1 MKKRLVKISAWVV
14 GVLVGIFLL
23 ISGGLYFFKDEICAY
38 VITEVNKHL
47 KAKVKVAEVD
57 LTFWGSFPNVSVDFN
72 NVFIQDS
79 YENATERDTLLF
91 TDRIRLE
98 FNASDIW
105 NEVYDVKEI
114 DLFPGTLQ
122 LKVNSNGEVNYAILK
137 ETSDTTSSNFNLTLE
152 KVNFNDIRFKFENQL
167 SEQYYS
173 TLIEDLELDGA
184 FSEKQYTLHS
194 KSNLFVNYFK
204 SGNVSLINNKSA
216 NFDLDLLV
224 NQEKGTVE
232 FPKAKIFVA
241 NLPFDVD
248 GIISTDKL
256 YFHINASEIE
266 LQDVAN
272 NFSISS
278 VDNIKKF
285 SGKGKVRFD
294 ATIEGE
300 IASSSPPEVL
310 CDFGVKNGQLTEP
323 ALGLKLTGI
332 YLNGR
337 YSSKGGK
344 AKEFLSLSNV
354 SFNTIGG
361 PFKGNLMITQ
371 FHAPVYKGKAK
382 GNLNLKVLHNLFQFP
397 MVERVNGNI
406 LVNSLFEVQSK
417 LLPNESIQY
426 NSKQLEGGI
435 TFKNVELKLEEDKR
449 IFKHVD
455 GNIFLRDDNLG
466 VNDLKLNVG
475 KTDLQVNGV
484 FSNVFNYLK
493 QTESLN
499 AEVEITG
506 NFIDVQDLST
516 ETKEERI
523 SDGKDWVLPNDI
535 NGLVYL
541 NTKELKYEK
550 HHFYDLSTHLKVGKR
565 QLLFNNLS
573 LLNADATIKGLVKIE
588 EKVPEVFTISTSIS
602 SNNIDLKSLFK
613 EWNNFEQEVI
623 AAENIS
629 GKVSVDLYFIAPFD
643 LKNGINMN
651 AIISDIDLTIENGRL
666 KDVMTFKEITESVR
680 TSAAKL
686 IISKEASYS
695 LEQKLL
701 DLQFATLHNIL
712 HIEKGNLTIP
722 SMEIKSNAL
731 DINLQGTHDFENQI
745 DYRFSFR
752 LRDVQLK
759 NNNLEFGEVEDDR
772 SGMKIFLRMYG
783 DLYDPTIEWD
793 KAAKKEQAK
802 ENRAAAKRDAKSI
815 LKTEF
820 GLYKG
825 DSTVQLYQEEQK
837 PKETVRVVTEPE
849 KEEAAKVKKE
859 TKIGK
864 TLKKWKQQAEE
875 ENKVEFNIGD

>member
-14 GVLVGIFLL
+14 GVLVGICLL
-23 ISGGLYFFKDEICAY
+23 ISSGLYFFKDEICAY

-72 NVFIQDS
+72 KVFIQDS

-114 DLFPGTLQ
+114 NLFPGTLQ
-122 LKVNSNGEVNYAILK
+122 LKVDSNGVVNYDILK
-137 ETSDTTSSNFNLTLE
+137 ETSDTTESKFNFTLE
-152 KVNFNDIRFKFENQL
+152 KVNLDNIRFKFENQS

-173 TLIEDLELDGA
+173 TFVEDLELEGA

-216 NFDLDLLV
+216 NFDLYLLV

-248 GIISTDKL
+248 GIVSTDKL

-278 VDNIKKF
+278 VDDIKKF
-285 SGKGKVRFD
+285 SGKGKVHFD

-300 IASSSPPEVL
+300 IASSSPPQVL
-310 CDFGVKNGQLTEP
+310 CNFGVKNGQLTEP
-323 ALGLKLTGI
+323 ELGLKLSGI

-344 AKEFLSLSNV
+344 AKEFLRLSDV

-361 PFKGNLMITQ
+361 PFKGNLLLTQ
-371 FHAPVYKGKAK
+371 FNAPVYSGKAN
-382 GNLNLKVLHNLFQFP
+382 GNLDLTVLHNLFHFP
-397 MVERVNGNI
+397 MVENVNGNI
-406 LVNSLFEVQSK
+406 EVNSSFEVQSI
-417 LLPNESIQY
+417 LLPNQTLQY
-426 NSKQLEGGI
+426 DAKKLEGDI

-449 IFKHVD
+449 IFRQVN
-455 GNIFLRDDNLG
+455 GNIFLRDDDLG
-466 VNDLKLNVG
+466 VESLKLNVG
-475 KTDLQVNGV
+475 KTDLQINGV

-493 QTESLN
+493 KTESLN
-499 AEVEITG
+499 AEVEI
-506 NFIDVQDLST
+506 NSRFIDVQDLST

-535 NGLVYL
+535 IGLVYL

-550 HHFYDLSTHLKVGKR
+550 HHFYDLATNLKVGNR
-565 QLLFNNLS
+565 QLLFNNLT
-573 LLNADATIKGLVKIE
+573 LKNADATIKGLVKIE

-602 SNNIDLKSLFK
+602 SNNIELKALFK

-629 GKVSVDLYFIAPFD
+629 GKVAVDLYFIAPFD
-643 LKNGINMN
+643 LKNGINKN

-695 LEQKLL
+695 LENKLL
-701 DLQFATLHNIL
+701 NLQFATLHNVL
-712 HIEKGNLTIP
+712 HIEKGILTIP
-722 SMEIKSNAL
+722 SMQIKSNAL
-731 DINLQGTHDFENQI
+731 DIDLNGTHSFDNQI
-745 DYRFSFR
+745 DYHFAFR
-752 LRDVQLK
+752 LRDVK
-759 NNNLEFGEVEDDR
+759 NIKKDKEFGEIEDDQT
-772 SGMKIFLRMYG
+772 GMKIFLRMYG

-802 ENRAAAKRDAKSI
+802 ENREAAKRDAKSI

-825 DSTVQLYQEEQK
+825 DTTVKIYQEEKK

-849 KEEAAKVKKE
+849 KEDVPEPKKE
-859 TKIGK
+859 TKIGN
-864 TLKKWKQQAEE
+864 TLKKWKQQAAE
-875 ENKVEFNIGD
+875 ENKEQFNIGE